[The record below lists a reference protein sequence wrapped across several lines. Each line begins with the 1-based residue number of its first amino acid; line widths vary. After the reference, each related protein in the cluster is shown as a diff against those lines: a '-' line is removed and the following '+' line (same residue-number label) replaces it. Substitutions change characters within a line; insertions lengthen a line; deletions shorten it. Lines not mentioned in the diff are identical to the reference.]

1 MKLVS
6 RITLASALAIALS
19 PLGASAADLPQARK
33 LIDAHIKAIGGAKA
47 IDSNSDGTT
56 KATMEIVEAGL
67 KGDMTMYQRGADMVM
82 TLSFP
87 TYGETKLGVIGD
99 VSWSIDPQNGPR
111 LLQGKE
117 REQLV
122 QQNDDNY
129 SKRDKSL
136 IASATTTALSDSE
149 GRACYRVEIEWKTG
163 DKTADCYSVDDGLMV
178 SSEATVSSPMGEIK
192 QVTHMYDYK
201 AVGPVKMAYKA
212 KSKLAGMTQAIAIQ
226 SYDGV
231 KPGDE
236 IFVLP
241 PAIEALVKKQDAAGS
256 K

>member
-6 RITLASALAIALS
+6 RLALASALAIVLS
-19 PLGASAADLPQARK
+19 PLAASAADLPQARK
-33 LIDAHIKAIGGAKA
+33 LIDAHVKAIGGVKA

-67 KGDMTMYQRGADMVM
+67 KGDMVMYQRGADMVM
-82 TLSFP
+82 SISFP
-87 TYGETKLGVIGD
+87 TYGETKLGVIGN

-111 LLQGKE
+111 LLDGKE

-122 QQNDDNY
+122 QQNDNKY
-129 SKRDKSL
+129 SNRDKSL

-163 DKTADCYSVDDGLMV
+163 DKTADCYGVDDGLML

-201 AVGPVKMAYKA
+201 AVGPVKMAHKA
-212 KSKLAGMTQAIAIQ
+212 KSKLAGMTQAITMQ
-226 SYDGV
+226 SYDAT

-236 IFVLP
+236 VFALP

>member
-6 RITLASALAIALS
+6 RLTLASALAIVLS
-19 PLGASAADLPQARK
+19 PLAASAADLPQARK
-33 LIDAHIKAIGGAKA
+33 LIDAHIKAIGGVKA
-47 IDSNSDGTT
+47 IESNSDGTT

-67 KGDMTMYQRGADMVM
+67 KGDMTMYQRGADIVM
-82 TLSFP
+82 TLNFP
-87 TYGETKLGVIGD
+87 SYGETKLGVIGD

-122 QQNDDNY
+122 QQNDDKY
-129 SKRDKSL
+129 SRRDNSL

-163 DKTADCYSVDDGLMV
+163 DKIADCYSVDDGLML

-201 AVGPVKMAYKA
+201 AVGPIKMAYKA
-212 KSKLAGMTQAIAIQ
+212 KSKLAGMTQAVAIQ
-226 SYDGV
+226 SYDGA

-236 IFVLP
+236 VFALP

>member
-1 MKLVS
+1 MKLIS
-6 RITLASALAIALS
+6 RLALASALAIVLS
-19 PLGASAADLPQARK
+19 PLAASAADLPQARK

-47 IDSNSDGTT
+47 IDSNSDGTA
-56 KATMEIVEAGL
+56 KATVEIVEAGL
-67 KGDMTMYQRGADMVM
+67 KGDMVVYQRGADMVM
-82 TLSFP
+82 SISFP
-87 TYGETKLGVIGD
+87 TYGEIKQGVIGN
-99 VSWSIDPQNGPR
+99 VSWMIDPQGGPR
-111 LLQGKE
+111 LLDGKE

-122 QQNDDNY
+122 QQNDDKY

-149 GRACYRVEIEWKTG
+149 GRACYRVEIEWKAG
-163 DKTADCYSVDDGLMV
+163 DKTADCYGVDDGLML
-178 SSEATVSSPMGEIK
+178 STEATMSSPMGDIK

-201 AVGPVKMAYKA
+201 AVGPVKMAH
-212 KSKLAGMTQAIAIQ
+212 KSKGKAAGMTQAITIQ
-226 SYDGV
+226 SYDGA

-236 IFVLP
+236 VFALP